1 MSIYEL
7 AALTAAS
14 CWAFAGLISSQP
26 AQHLGAFTFNQIRLG
41 SVFVILLTATI
52 FSGSYTTF
60 NPAHLLPIL
69 LSGFIGFFL
78 GDTALFQC
86 MNRLGPRR
94 MAILFATNAPMA
106 TLLGWVFLDEQLSLT
121 ALIGIL
127 LIISGVILAIAFG
140 KKRSQLNRWEKING
154 PLWIGVTF
162 GLLAALAQALGSLI
176 ARPVMAD
183 GADPVLV
190 SALRMGIATLAMSLL
205 CLLPYQQFKPVNP
218 INLKIVA
225 QTAFS
230 GFIAIGIGV
239 TLLMFA
245 LSGGEVG
252 IISTLSATAPAI
264 MLPLLWIK
272 TGEAPVPAA
281 WLGALLA
288 VIGSGFL
295 FMT

>member
-7 AALTAAS
+7 AALAAAG
-14 CWAFAGLISSQP
+14 CWAFAGLISSKP

-41 SVFVILLTATI
+41 SVFMILMLATVVT
-52 FSGSYTTF
+52 GSYSGF
-60 NPAHLLPIL
+60 NSTHLLPVL

-94 MAILFATNAPMA
+94 MAILFATNAPIA
-106 TLLGWVFLDEQLSLT
+106 ALLGWIFLDEQLSLPAVT
-121 ALIGIL
+121 GIL

-140 KKRSQLNRWEKING
+140 KKRSQLNHWENING
-154 PLWIGVTF
+154 PLWVGVTF

-190 SALRMGIATLAMSLL
+190 SALRMGIATLSMSLL
-205 CLLPYQQFKPVNP
+205 CILPYKQFKPSNP
-218 INLKIVA
+218 INLKVIG
-225 QTAFS
+225 QTALS
-230 GFIAIGIGV
+230 GFIAIGVGV

-252 IISTLSATAPAI
+252 IISTLSATAPAL

-295 FMT
+295 FIH

>member
-7 AALTAAS
+7 AALAAAS

-41 SVFVILLTATI
+41 SVFIILLTVT
-52 FSGSYTTF
+52 FLSGSYTNF
-60 NPAHLLPIL
+60 NTAHLLPIL

-94 MAILFATNAPMA
+94 MAILFATNAPIA
-106 TLLGWVFLDEQLSLT
+106 TLLGWVFLDEQLSPAVLT
-121 ALIGIL
+121 GIL
-127 LIISGVILAIAFG
+127 LIICGVIIAIAFG
-140 KKRSQLNRWEKING
+140 KKRNQLNHWEKITG

-218 INLKIVA
+218 INLKVVA

-230 GFIAIGIGV
+230 GFIAIGVGV

-295 FMT
+295 FTT